1 MVAKK
6 AVVEVPDVLTAQ
18 TVDGVVVEP
27 ARHASMHVPDRVFVM
42 PRDDIAAGPVDG
54 FHLHTLPTAGD
65 IIMASPTLGTLKVA
79 LLAKI
84 ANGGAHEIGELSIPI
99 TASDSSF
106 IPGEGIRVD
115 QASMMLSLGEALA
128 NAARQIRNDYGDTSR
143 RPRP

>member
-84 ANGGAHEIGELSIPI
+84 ANGEAHEIGELSIPI
-99 TASDSSF
+99 TATRSSF
-106 IPGEGIRVD
+106 TVGEGIRVD
-115 QASMMLSLGEALA
+115 ERSMMLSLADSLEQ
-128 NAARQIRNDYGDTSR
+128 AAHSIRRERS
-143 RPRP
+143 